1 MMEIRYLGTAAAEG
15 WPAVFCDCDICRRA
29 RKLGGKEL
37 RTRTQAIVDRQI
49 LIDFPPDTYTHA
61 LKYSLQLGQIQHL
74 LVTHSHMDHFFPV
87 ELIHRHEH
95 FGHNVKGMLHVYG
108 NETVERAFYDA
119 VLIDRFKMHPLEE
132 AVRFIKLE
140 PFADFMADGYHITPV
155 LADHDKRENCFIYI
169 IEKDGKCLLY
179 GHDTGINLSQEAWN
193 CIFSHKYDLVSLD
206 ATMGKKQI
214 DGYHMGL
221 PDDLT
226 FIKMLEERGCIHHN
240 TIKVM
245 NHFSHNGGM
254 THEQLEAFGEEHGMV
269 ASYDG
274 MKVLF

>member
-1 MMEIRYLGTAAAEG
+1 MMEIQYLGTAAAEG

-37 RTRTQAIVDRQI
+37 RTRTQAIVDRKI

-95 FGHNVKGMLHVYG
+95 FGHNVKGMLYVYG

-254 THEQLEAFGEEHGMV
+254 THEQLEAFGKEHGMI